1 MARRNNKEVNELV
14 ELISRIP
21 WWVSLLCAAVAYFAL
36 HAYATSPIPAVTQ
49 PGKPAD
55 VMSGAVLRGLANVGQ
70 YVIPILFC
78 AGAFIGVMRR
88 KIGANLIGKAAS
100 TPGAEGLNQMSWSQ
114 FELLVGETLRRMGY
128 DVVQNGGGGADGG
141 VDLLARKDGKRYIVQ
156 CKQWRTYRVGVSV
169 VREHYG
175 VITAEGAAGGLVVTS
190 GRFTQEAVTFAAGKN
205 ITLVDGDQLRKSI
218 GAISQS
224 GKPQPGRVFSSNPPP
239 SSSAPSSSSPVPA
252 APSCPVCNGAMV
264 MREAKQGSKA
274 GSSFWGC
281 RQFPKCRGI
290 RAA

>member
-49 PGKPAD
+49 PGKLAD
-55 VMSGAVLRGLANVGQ
+55 IMSGAVLRGLANVGQ

-88 KIGANLIGKAAS
+88 TIGANLIARAAS
-100 TPGAEGLNQMSWSQ
+100 SPDAAGLNQMSWSQ

-128 DVVQNGGGGADGG
+128 DVIQNGGGGADGG
-141 VDLLARKDGKRYIVQ
+141 IDLHATKGGKRYVVQ

-169 VREHYG
+169 VREHFG

-190 GRFTQEAVTFAAGKN
+190 GRFTREAIEFAEGKN
-205 ITLVDGDQLRKSI
+205 ITLVDGDQLRKNI
-218 GAISQS
+218 GVVSQS
-224 GKPQPGRVFSSNPPP
+224 AKPQPNRSFSSSPPP
-239 SSSAPSSSSPVPA
+239 SSSTPSSPPSAPA
-252 APSCPVCNGAMV
+252 TPRCPVCNGAMV
-264 MREAKQGSKA
+264 MREAKKGGKA

-281 RQFPKCRGI
+281 RQFPSCRGV
-290 RAA
+290 RPV